1 MHPDVIDYCH
11 EHSKRPPTYHVYPPI
26 IVSQLHQYYRRHSI
40 PRFTPY
46 PCLHST
52 QSCLPFAIHLA
63 GSLRLPTASILRFS
77 PVKMRI
83 NHQPPQME
91 SDSRRQGQI
100 QRGRGRPP
108 RSTLSLTKT
117 SQTSSS
123 SAVSTPVSAPPACGS
138 CI

>member
-1 MHPDVIDYCH
+1 MHPDVIDCCH
-11 EHSKRPPTYHVYPPI
+11 EQLNQRLPTYHVYSPI
-26 IVSQLHQYYRRHSI
+26 IVSKLHQYYRQHPT

-46 PCLHST
+46 SCLHSI

-63 GSLRLPTASILRFS
+63 GSLRLPMASMLRFS

-83 NHQPPQME
+83 NHQPQRME
-91 SDSRRQGQI
+91 SESRRLGQMRRD
-100 QRGRGRPP
+100 QGRPP

-123 SAVSTPVSAPPACGS
+123 SAVSILVSAPPACG
-138 CI
+138 